1 MSKIIDDLGYR
12 IKIPNEEFLAITL
25 VDNGVD
31 PYKKMKKTTLQH
43 KVVNE
48 YKRRLIVNISAFMR
62 KSSKNARYVS
72 KKLKLRKKTSTIK
85 NKKQAI
91 NDQLQ
96 KINWKKLD
104 NLYKQILQVGRT
116 KKISFPKSKKTKR
129 KRRKLRK

>member
-62 KSSKNARYVS
+62 KSSKNAHYVS
-72 KKLKLRKKTSTIK
+72 KKLKLKKKASTYK

-91 NDQLQ
+91 KDQLQ

-116 KKISFPKSKKTKR
+116 KKISFPKSRQTKR
-129 KRRKLRK
+129 KRRK

>member
-25 VDNGVD
+25 VDNGID

-43 KVVNE
+43 NVVNE

-72 KKLKLRKKTSTIK
+72 KKLKLRKKTRTYK
-85 NKKQAI
+85 HRKQAI
-91 NDQLQ
+91 KDQLQ
-96 KINWKKLD
+96 KINLKKLD
-104 NLYKQILQVGRT
+104 NLHKQILQVGRT

-129 KRRKLRK
+129 KRRK

>member
-12 IKIPNEEFLAITL
+12 IKIPKEELLAITL

-31 PYKKMKKTTLQH
+31 PYKKMKKTALQH

-48 YKRRLIVNISAFMR
+48 YKRRLIVNISSFMR

-72 KKLKLRKKTSTIK
+72 KKLKLRKKTSTHK
-85 NKKQAI
+85 NKKQVI
-91 NDQLQ
+91 KEQLH

-129 KRRKLRK
+129 RKSRK

>member
-72 KKLKLRKKTSTIK
+72 KKLKLRKKTRTYK
-85 NKKQAI
+85 NRKQAI
-91 NDQLQ
+91 KDQLQ

-104 NLYKQILQVGRT
+104 NLHKQILQVGRT

-129 KRRKLRK
+129 KRRK

>member
-31 PYKKMKKTTLQH
+31 PYKKMKKTALQH

-48 YKRRLIVNISAFMR
+48 YKRRLIVYISAFMR
-62 KSSKNARYVS
+62 KSSKNAQYVS
-72 KKLKLRKKTSTIK
+72 KKLKLRKKTNAHK
-85 NKKQAI
+85 NKKQVFKE
-91 NDQLQ
+91 QLL

-104 NLYKQILQVGRT
+104 NLRKQILQVGRT
-116 KKISFPKSKKTKR
+116 KKISFPKSRQT
-129 KRRKLRK
+129 KRRKKLRK

>member
-31 PYKKMKKTTLQH
+31 PYKNMKKTTLQH

-72 KKLKLRKKTSTIK
+72 KKLKLRKKTSTYK

-91 NDQLQ
+91 KDQLQ

-104 NLYKQILQVGRT
+104 NLHKQILQVGRT

-129 KRRKLRK
+129 KRRK

>member
-48 YKRRLIVNISAFMR
+48 YKRRLIVYISAFMR

-72 KKLKLRKKTSTIK
+72 KKLKLRKKTRTYK
-85 NKKQAI
+85 NRKQAI
-91 NDQLQ
+91 KDQLQ

-104 NLYKQILQVGRT
+104 NLHKQILQVGRT

-129 KRRKLRK
+129 KRRK

>member
-48 YKRRLIVNISAFMR
+48 YKRRLIVNISAFMQ
-62 KSSKNARYVS
+62 KSSKNAHYVS
-72 KKLKLRKKTSTIK
+72 KKLKLHNKTSTYK

-91 NDQLQ
+91 KDQLQ

-104 NLYKQILQVGRT
+104 KIYKQILQVGRT
-116 KKISFPKSKKTKR
+116 KKVSFPKSRQTKR
-129 KRRKLRK
+129 KRRK

>member
-12 IKIPNEEFLAITL
+12 IKIPNEELLAITL

-43 KVVNE
+43 KVVSE
-48 YKRRLIVNISAFMR
+48 YKRRLIVNISSFMR

-72 KKLKLRKKTSTIK
+72 KKLKLRKKTSTHK
-85 NKKQAI
+85 NKKQVI
-91 NDQLQ
+91 KEQLH

-129 KRRKLRK
+129 RKSRK

>member
-31 PYKKMKKTTLQH
+31 PYKNMKKTTLQH

-72 KKLKLRKKTSTIK
+72 KKLKLRKKTSTYK

-91 NDQLQ
+91 KDQLQ

-104 NLYKQILQVGRT
+104 NLHKQILQVGRT

>member
-72 KKLKLRKKTSTIK
+72 KKLKLRKKTRTYKNRKQVIK
-85 NKKQAI
+85 
-91 NDQLQ
+91 DQLQ

-104 NLYKQILQVGRT
+104 NLHKQILQVGRT

-129 KRRKLRK
+129 KRRK

>member
-12 IKIPNEEFLAITL
+12 IKIPNEELLAITL

-72 KKLKLRKKTSTIK
+72 KKLKLRKKTRTYK
-85 NKKQAI
+85 NRKQAI
-91 NDQLQ
+91 KDQLQ

-104 NLYKQILQVGRT
+104 NLHKQILQVGRT

-129 KRRKLRK
+129 KRRK

>member
-1 MSKIIDDLGYR
+1 MAKIIDDLGYR
-12 IKIPNEEFLAITL
+12 MKIPNEEFLAITL

-43 KVVNE
+43 KVVSE

-72 KKLKLRKKTSTIK
+72 KKLKLRKKTSTYK

-91 NDQLQ
+91 KDQLQ

-104 NLYKQILQVGRT
+104 NLHKQILQVGRT

-129 KRRKLRK
+129 KRRK

>member
-12 IKIPNEEFLAITL
+12 IKIPTEELLAITL

-43 KVVNE
+43 KVVSE
-48 YKRRLIVNISAFMR
+48 YKRRLIVNISSFMR

-72 KKLKLRKKTSTIK
+72 KKLKLRKKTSTHK
-85 NKKQAI
+85 NKKQVI
-91 NDQLQ
+91 KEQLH

-129 KRRKLRK
+129 RKSRK

>member
-12 IKIPNEEFLAITL
+12 IKIPNEELLAITL

-48 YKRRLIVNISAFMR
+48 YKRRLIVNISDFMR
-62 KSSKNARYVS
+62 KSLKNARYIS

-91 NDQLQ
+91 KDQLQ

-116 KKISFPKSKKTKR
+116 KKISFPKSNKTKR

>member
-12 IKIPNEEFLAITL
+12 IKIPQDEFLAITL

-48 YKRRLIVNISAFMR
+48 YKRRLIVYISAFMR

-72 KKLKLRKKTSTIK
+72 KKLKLRKKTRTYK
-85 NKKQAI
+85 NRKQAI
-91 NDQLQ
+91 KDQLQ

-104 NLYKQILQVGRT
+104 NLHKQILQVGRT

-129 KRRKLRK
+129 KRRK

>member
-1 MSKIIDDLGYR
+1 MAKIIDDFGYR
-12 IKIPNEEFLAITL
+12 IKISDEDYKSITL

-62 KSSKNARYVS
+62 KSSKNAHYIS
-72 KKLKLRKKTSTIK
+72 KKLKLRKKANTHK

-91 NDQLQ
+91 KDQLQ

-104 NLYKQILQVGRT
+104 KIYKQILQVGRT
-116 KKISFPKSKKTKR
+116 KKISFPKSRQTK
-129 KRRKLRK
+129 KRRK

>member
-12 IKIPNEEFLAITL
+12 IKIPNEELLAITL

-48 YKRRLIVNISAFMR
+48 YKRRLIVNISSFMR

-72 KKLKLRKKTSTIK
+72 KKLKLRKKTSTHK
-85 NKKQAI
+85 NKKQVI
-91 NDQLQ
+91 KEQLH

-129 KRRKLRK
+129 RKSRK

>member
-25 VDNGVD
+25 VDNGID

-43 KVVNE
+43 NVVNE

-62 KSSKNARYVS
+62 KSSKNAQYVS
-72 KKLKLRKKTSTIK
+72 KKLKLRKKTSTHK
-85 NKKQAI
+85 NKKQVI
-91 NDQLQ
+91 KEQLH

-104 NLYKQILQVGRT
+104 NIYKQILQVGRT

-129 KRRKLRK
+129 RKSRK

>member
-12 IKIPNEEFLAITL
+12 IKIPKEELLAITL

-43 KVVNE
+43 KVVSE
-48 YKRRLIVNISAFMR
+48 YKRRLIVNISSFMR

-72 KKLKLRKKTSTIK
+72 KKLKLRKKTSTHK
-85 NKKQAI
+85 NKKQVI
-91 NDQLQ
+91 KEQLH

-129 KRRKLRK
+129 RKSRK

>member
-48 YKRRLIVNISAFMR
+48 YKRRLIVNISSFMR

-72 KKLKLRKKTSTIK
+72 KKLKLRKKTRTYK
-85 NKKQAI
+85 NRKQAI
-91 NDQLQ
+91 KDQLQ

-104 NLYKQILQVGRT
+104 NLHKQILQVGRT

>member
-12 IKIPNEEFLAITL
+12 TKIPNEEFLAITL

-72 KKLKLRKKTSTIK
+72 KKLKLRKKTRTYK
-85 NKKQAI
+85 NRKQAI
-91 NDQLQ
+91 KDQLQ

-104 NLYKQILQVGRT
+104 NLHKQILQVGRT

-129 KRRKLRK
+129 KRRK

>member
-72 KKLKLRKKTSTIK
+72 KKLKLRKKTSTYK

-91 NDQLQ
+91 KDQLQ

-104 NLYKQILQVGRT
+104 KIYKQILQVGRT

-129 KRRKLRK
+129 KRRK

>member
-12 IKIPNEEFLAITL
+12 IKIPNEELLAITL

-43 KVVNE
+43 KVVSE

-72 KKLKLRKKTSTIK
+72 KKLKLRKKTSTHK
-85 NKKQAI
+85 NKKQVI
-91 NDQLQ
+91 KEQLH

-129 KRRKLRK
+129 EEN

>member
-12 IKIPNEEFLAITL
+12 IKIPNEELLAITL

-72 KKLKLRKKTSTIK
+72 KKLKLRKKTNTYK

>member
-12 IKIPNEEFLAITL
+12 IKIPNEELLAITL

-85 NKKQAI
+85 NKKSALPHRI
-91 NDQLQ
+91 IQL
-96 KINWKKLD
+96 
-104 NLYKQILQVGRT
+104 GT
-116 KKISFPKSKKTKR
+116 KDKIS
-129 KRRKLRK
+129 